1 MVFSLRSTP
10 KCCHSLQIQARIS
23 QRRFINSL
31 PTSYPPNNFS
41 RLSNLWL
48 ITGGIAPI
56 EHEDGHAKLVRA
68 GYLRQSHAGIFHT
81 LPLGERVQRKLE
93 GLIDKYMSQ
102 LGASKVSLSSISS
115 QALWE
120 KTNRLEGYGQELFR
134 FTDRKDVP
142 YILAP
147 THEEEITTLVANNVK
162 SYKNLPL
169 RLYQIGRKYRD
180 EIRPR
185 HGVLRSREFVMK
197 DLYTFDYSLQS
208 ALKTYDEARAAY
220 NRLFD
225 ELKLPYL
232 VAEASS
238 GDIGGDLSHE
248 YHLPSSIGEDNVI
261 SCIDCDYVANEE
273 LATARPDYQA
283 YIDAEGA
290 KPGIDAESTNPTPP
304 GAAILQ
310 HQSGIYTPELR
321 STQELRPDTAGQVWS
336 GISKDRKTLVSVW
349 YPRTFEAA
357 DINTHAL
364 KSVVPDL
371 DTSIEDALPLWESI
385 ASTKKRKSPP
395 PQMINIIDYRLG
407 EDFVNVLREDPN
419 LADVKFITSSP
430 TGEPFNA
437 IRIRDGDACPRC
449 TSGKLTV
456 QKAIELGH
464 TFHLG
469 TKYSDVLGAR
479 VHVPASLVE
488 DSQVEN
494 SNQTKD
500 NNPAEDSS
508 QAASSTSAKSG
519 SAVSVVGVSM
529 QMGCHG
535 IGVSRIIGAV
545 ADHLSDKRGLSW
557 PRAIAPFEVV
567 VIPGKHTEEDVLTV
581 IHSLTQSQPSD
592 TSNIFPPI
600 DLALDDRADSFPR
613 KLKDADVVGYPVIV
627 ILGRQWASDRLCE
640 VQCRRLGS
648 TESIGL
654 DRLQEHVNGLLA
666 QL

>member
-1 MVFSLRSTP
+1 MVFSIRSTP
-10 KCCHSLQIQARIS
+10 KCYLSLQIQARIS
-23 QRRFINSL
+23 QRRYLNSV
-31 PTSYPPNNFS
+31 PTSHPPSNFS

-48 ITGGIAPI
+48 TTGGIAPV

-115 QALWE
+115 QALWQQ
-120 KTNRLEGYGQELFR
+120 TNRLDGYGQELFR

-147 THEEEITTLVANNVK
+147 THEEEITTLVAKNVK
-162 SYKNLPL
+162 SYKSLPL

-197 DLYTFDYSLQS
+197 DLYTFDHSLQS
-208 ALKTYDEARAAY
+208 ALKTYEEARAAY

-261 SCIDCDYVANEE
+261 SCTDCDYIANEE
-273 LATARPDYQA
+273 LAITRPVHQL
-283 YIDAEGA
+283 
-290 KPGIDAESTNPTPP
+290 PIDAESIKP
-304 GAAILQ
+304 
-310 HQSGIYTPELR
+310 
-321 STQELRPDTAGQVWS
+321 QVWS

-349 YPRTFEAA
+349 YPGTFGAA

-364 KSVVPDL
+364 KSAVPDL
-371 DTSIEDALPLWESI
+371 DPSIEDALPLWQSI
-385 ASTKKRKSPP
+385 IKTFDSSPSVSPP
-395 PQMINIIDYRLG
+395 QVLNIVDYRLG
-407 EDFVNVLREDPN
+407 QDFANTLRDNPN
-419 LADVKFITSSP
+419 LFPILPTPQEFPIKPYRFDVKFITSST

-437 IRIRDGDACPRC
+437 IRIHDGDSCPRC
-449 TSGKLTV
+449 TSGKLRV

-469 TKYSDVLGAR
+469 TKYSDALDAR
-479 VHVPASLVE
+479 VQLPAAWVE
-488 DSQVEN
+488 DSQA
-494 SNQTKD
+494 K
-500 NNPAEDSS
+500 DSS
-508 QAASSTSAKSG
+508 QAATSTKSKPDN
-519 SAVSVVGVSM
+519 SMVSVSM

-545 ADHLSDKRGLSW
+545 ADHLSDSRGLNW

-567 VIPGKHTEEDVLTV
+567 VIPGRSMEEDALTV
-581 IHSLTQSQPSD
+581 TRCLTQPQPQSSD
-592 TSNIFPPI
+592 TTFPPI
-600 DLALDDRADSFPR
+600 DLALDDRADSFTW
-613 KLKDADVVGYPVIV
+613 KLKDADLVGYPVIV
-627 ILGRQWASDRLCE
+627 ILGRKWTSDRLCE

-648 TESIGL
+648 KEFVGL
-654 DRLQEHVNGLLA
+654 DQLQEHVNGLLA